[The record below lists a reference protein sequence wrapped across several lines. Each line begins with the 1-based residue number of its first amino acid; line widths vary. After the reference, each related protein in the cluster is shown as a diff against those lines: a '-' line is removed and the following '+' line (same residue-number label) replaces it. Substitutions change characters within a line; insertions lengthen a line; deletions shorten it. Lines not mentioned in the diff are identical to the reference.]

1 MNIEDMCKAAG
12 LTEKQIKTAVLFP
25 RNFGITS
32 GVLADYGKPQPMPS
46 FQLVPKKTGFKR
58 GEFII
63 QTAARADGGISKINP
78 DPNKYRR

>member
-1 MNIEDMCKAAG
+1 MNIKEMCEATG

-32 GVLADYGKPQPMPS
+32 GVLADYGKPQMMPS
-46 FQLVPKKTGFKR
+46 FQLVPKKGYKR

-78 DPNKYRR
+78 EPNKHRS